1 MSKKQT
7 NPENAI
13 PCLDHGFIRLVDN
26 MGGDDAIVQAARVSY
41 GKGTRK
47 VSQDRGLIRY
57 LLRHRHTTPFE
68 MVEFKFHC
76 KMPIFV
82 ARQWVRHRTANINEY
97 SLRYSEARDE
107 FYIPDEKHILFQS
120 KLNKQGRSGEVSA
133 DLKKKVQDYFREISD
148 RSYAVYSELNEA
160 GIARELARAVL
171 PVNIYTEWYWKND
184 LHNILH
190 FLSLRMDPH
199 AQYEIRI
206 YAEAM
211 AKIVKQIAPFAYEAF
226 QDYVVGG
233 MRFSSIEQA
242 RLTEQL
248 PDGVINDLLG
258 DTIYS
263 IVATLQRNKPRDE
276 DELFPL
282 YQKNDG
288 QDSEE
293 DFMLKWS
300 AGEIETGNVREL
312 REFKRKLLSL
322 KNRKE
327 GCISGGASQAPSSEI
342 PKIRPGR
349 IPRLRNCGTAA
360 YSRHSSPRLQSFC
373 QRGAKEVRLSPRR
386 AGSASRRAG
395 YYPWDWRK

>member
-13 PCLDHGFIRLVDN
+13 PCLDHGFIRLVDS

-322 KNRKE
+322 KNGKE
-327 GCISGGASQAPSSEI
+327 
-342 PKIRPGR
+342 
-349 IPRLRNCGTAA
+349 
-360 YSRHSSPRLQSFC
+360 
-373 QRGAKEVRLSPRR
+373 
-386 AGSASRRAG
+386 
-395 YYPWDWRK
+395 

>member
-13 PCLDHGFIRLVDN
+13 PCLDHGFIRLVDS

-276 DELFPL
+276 DELFSL

-322 KNRKE
+322 KNGKE
-327 GCISGGASQAPSSEI
+327 
-342 PKIRPGR
+342 
-349 IPRLRNCGTAA
+349 
-360 YSRHSSPRLQSFC
+360 
-373 QRGAKEVRLSPRR
+373 
-386 AGSASRRAG
+386 
-395 YYPWDWRK
+395 

>member
-1 MSKKQT
+1 MPKKQT

-13 PCLDHGFIRLVDN
+13 PCLDHGFIRLVDS

-322 KNRKE
+322 KNGKE
-327 GCISGGASQAPSSEI
+327 
-342 PKIRPGR
+342 
-349 IPRLRNCGTAA
+349 
-360 YSRHSSPRLQSFC
+360 
-373 QRGAKEVRLSPRR
+373 
-386 AGSASRRAG
+386 
-395 YYPWDWRK
+395 